1 LDRILPN
8 LLAIYVVLLPIPR
21 PVFLVQ
27 HGLGKAVYPS
37 DVVFVAAVLIAALT
51 RRFRRCDV
59 ALCGAALLP
68 VLVVFSS
75 AGIHGFGGTA
85 VRDVLRVCYSM
96 LVLGVMAHV
105 RLDRTEIRRLLA
117 VWVAW
122 ASVLAL
128 TAIVAEV
135 AVLLFGWEP
144 SALARADSRLL
155 GPAIVR
161 LHGPLEANA
170 FVLYLSIAIAT
181 TFWLAGHMR
190 HPHVWYC
197 SFAVLVI
204 AVPFTLSRGIAGLL
218 VTIALLVCQASDQ
231 FPRLWR
237 LRVPLVASALAVAL
251 VAAALTVR
259 AILPIE
265 RNAAGRLRINTAE
278 SFYYVLHRAALRM
291 LVARPLTGVGIGR
304 FGMELPRY
312 TSREERVNA
321 WVRVADGRDWDPH
334 STWLG
339 WAAEC
344 GIPGVLAWA
353 VVFGYITHRLLA
365 GKEAPLGFPA
375 VAAAVIAGLVVNG
388 LHVEISHLKFIWAY
402 LGLALSVPRGEL
414 GASTTPSSTPASA
427 GSALAASPSGTPR
440 HT

>member
-1 LDRILPN
+1 
-8 LLAIYVVLLPIPR
+8 
-21 PVFLVQ
+21 
-27 HGLGKAVYPS
+27 
-37 DVVFVAAVLIAALT
+37 
-51 RRFRRCDV
+51 
-59 ALCGAALLP
+59 
-68 VLVVFSS
+68 
-75 AGIHGFGGTA
+75 
-85 VRDVLRVCYSM
+85 
-96 LVLGVMAHV
+96 V

-321 WVRVADGRDWDPH
+321 W
-334 STWLG
+334 
-339 WAAEC
+339 
-344 GIPGVLAWA
+344 A